1 MISLHSSIMSTH
13 LTSGIILMVALG
25 TAVVTVSIT
34 QLSPQFSYGTIALQ
48 GPERRVAVAL
58 SGDIAWLTNKT
69 GNNEVVFRSSNDAGV
84 TFSDLIILSNATDE
98 QMQDVQIAA
107 ESNNV
112 IVTWWQTNATSNDP
126 VARVSTNNGQT
137 FTSVFN
143 LASNGTI
150 SVIA

>member
-1 MISLHSSIMSTH
+1 
-13 LTSGIILMVALG
+13 MVALG

-48 GPERRVAVAL
+48 GHERRVAVAL
-58 SGDIAWLTNKT
+58 SGDNIYIAWLTNKT

-84 TFSDLIILSNATDE
+84 AFSDLIILSNATDE
-98 QMQDVQIAA
+98 QVQDVQIAA

-112 IVTWWQTNATSNDP
+112 IVTLWQTNATSNDP